1 VRWSTEVQAK
11 DAGGAEVGKSRHVA
25 HIGLTL
31 FPRAKLTDGQCDALR
46 PACLNCTARDTPCP
60 GYGDVFDKAHRDET
74 AKVRK
79 LHSPQNKASGSI
91 LSATKS
97 ANQYAISSY
106 FRAPRGLPESSENI
120 ALSFFFLHYGQS
132 FDPDATCSIFSI
144 LPEMFAKSP
153 MSSPLNHATRALALR
168 VTCLHRSHSSTSV
181 EGDIYFK
188 AVSQVK
194 EALTDATKCRS
205 EDLLLAT
212 LVLDAYYTINT
223 TFRKLEHDV
232 PRSSPH
238 LQGSI
243 ALLQHRGSLN
253 YRNDLA
259 WRLLA
264 ATRNRFLRQGR
275 HMTDGLVGIETIHKI
290 WRYDDRRKS
299 RGLAVEADT
308 LAFRLSWL
316 RHLHQALS
324 TSSPSLDQTE
334 HAAPRINF
342 DEIEKLKDLVSQA
355 SRLAND
361 CALLQSSLPIKW
373 QPAPV
378 PATSLAPS
386 IQATSVYRHVS
397 PTGYLRLSVANAI
410 NGQRLTEL
418 GCISLI
424 GTCLAQMKGREE
436 PRCTPQQNGLMP
448 NRIQARAQVLLDDIC
463 ASVPFMTGDVT
474 ADTWG
479 DTHVLVPSVV
489 LSSAGERGADMALP
503 ENPTRHRQQVV
514 ASGLYIMHGTLKAL
528 LNIVGSDNNIMDITG
543 SLPRAGQVEWIVGQI
558 DRLGAIFP

>member
-1 VRWSTEVQAK
+1 
-11 DAGGAEVGKSRHVA
+11 
-25 HIGLTL
+25 
-31 FPRAKLTDGQCDALR
+31 
-46 PACLNCTARDTPCP
+46 
-60 GYGDVFDKAHRDET
+60 
-74 AKVRK
+74 
-79 LHSPQNKASGSI
+79 
-91 LSATKS
+91 
-97 ANQYAISSY
+97 
-106 FRAPRGLPESSENI
+106 
-120 ALSFFFLHYGQS
+120 
-132 FDPDATCSIFSI
+132 
-144 LPEMFAKSP
+144 MFAKSP

-181 EGDIYFK
+181 EGELYFK

-194 EALTDATKCRS
+194 EALMDATKCRS

-223 TFRKLEHDV
+223 TFGRMEHDV

-253 YRNDLA
+253 YRNDLS
-259 WRLLA
+259 WRLLVA
-264 ATRNRFLRQGR
+264 ARNRFLRHGWD
-275 HMTDGLVGIETIHKI
+275 MTDGLIGIETIHQI

-316 RHLHQALS
+316 SHLHQALS
-324 TSSPSLDQTE
+324 TSAPLLNRTE
-334 HAAPRINF
+334 HAALGTNF

-355 SRLAND
+355 SCLAND
-361 CALLQSSLPIKW
+361 CALLQISLPMKW

-378 PATSLAPS
+378 PASSLAPS

-397 PTGYLRLSVANAI
+397 PTVYLRLSTANAI
-410 NGQRLTEL
+410 NRQRLTEL

-424 GTCLAQMKGREE
+424 GTCLGQIAGREE
-436 PRCTPQQNGLMP
+436 SRCNPQQNGLMP
-448 NRIQARAQVLLDDIC
+448 SRLLARAQVLIDDIC
-463 ASVPFMTGDVT
+463 ASVPFMTGDIT

-479 DTHVLVPSVV
+479 DTLVLVPSVL
-489 LSSAGERGADMALP
+489 LSSPEEIGAKMAMP
-503 ENPTRHRQQVV
+503 ENLKTHRQQVA
-514 ASGLYIMHGTLKAL
+514 ASGLYIMHGTLKAV
-528 LNIVGSDNNIMDITG
+528 LNIVGFDNNIMDFTE
-543 SLPRAGQVEWIVGQI
+543 SFPRAGQVEWIVGQI